1 MRLRAGRV
9 VLAAG
14 LLANA
19 AILGHPLA
27 LAIAQA
33 VIAVVVLADRGG
45 AARLAVAALLL
56 VPAPVAEARR
66 WLGHAPL
73 SCRCNLSSGRP
84 GLGPA
89 ATAAADVGLIGLAVW
104 LARQGVARPTG
115 AATGS

>member
-1 MRLRAGRV
+1 

-19 AILGHPLA
+19 AIVRHPLA
-27 LAIAQA
+27 LAMAQA

-45 AARLAVAALLL
+45 AAGLALAALLL

-73 SCRCNLSSGRP
+73 SCRCNLTSGRP
-84 GLGPA
+84 GFGPFA
-89 ATAAADVGLIGLAVW
+89 GAVADVALIGLAVW
-104 LARQGVARPTG
+104 LARQVVPRSTG
-115 AATGS
+115 AATES